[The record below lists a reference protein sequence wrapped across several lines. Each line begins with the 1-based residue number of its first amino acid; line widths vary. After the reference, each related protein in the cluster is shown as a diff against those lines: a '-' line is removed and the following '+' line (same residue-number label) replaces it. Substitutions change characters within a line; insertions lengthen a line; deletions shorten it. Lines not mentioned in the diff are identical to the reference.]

1 MSNNRLLL
9 SSQVSIFYVKRLRE
23 KTEKIYYKNAFE
35 NWENYPM
42 KSLFVLSRYL
52 NSLPRYNDSFKVAE
66 WFISFPG
73 NVLLEFSRN
82 CVCHFC
88 PEFGITQSDKT

>member
-35 NWENYPM
+35 N
-42 KSLFVLSRYL
+42 
-52 NSLPRYNDSFKVAE
+52 
-66 WFISFPG
+66 
-73 NVLLEFSRN
+73 
-82 CVCHFC
+82 
-88 PEFGITQSDKT
+88 

>member
-9 SSQVSIFYVKRLRE
+9 SQVSIFYVKKLRE

-52 NSLPRYNDSFKVAE
+52 NSIVE
-66 WFISFPG
+66 I
-73 NVLLEFSRN
+73 
-82 CVCHFC
+82 
-88 PEFGITQSDKT
+88 

>member
-23 KTEKIYYKNAFE
+23 RTEKIYYKNAFE

-52 NSLPRYNDSFKVAE
+52 NSIVE
-66 WFISFPG
+66 I
-73 NVLLEFSRN
+73 
-82 CVCHFC
+82 
-88 PEFGITQSDKT
+88 

>member
-9 SSQVSIFYVKRLRE
+9 SQVSIFYVKKLRE

-52 NSLPRYNDSFKVAE
+52 NSLSRYNDSFKLPNDLYLFLE
-66 WFISFPG
+66 MFYYSF
-73 NVLLEFSRN
+73 L
-82 CVCHFC
+82 
-88 PEFGITQSDKT
+88 GIVSVTFVRSLG